1 MKEER
6 KRQKQLESNFE
17 EEYFEDHG
25 GGGIQPVCVC
35 VCLCGYQRARA
46 FYKFFISR
54 HAVFFQFPMCEV
66 ELLMLE

>member
-25 GGGIQPVCVC
+25 GEGIRPVCVC
-35 VCLCGYQRARA
+35 ERVCVCVWGW
-46 FYKFFISR
+46 
-54 HAVFFQFPMCEV
+54 V
-66 ELLMLE
+66 

>member
-25 GGGIQPVCVC
+25 GEGIQPVCEFWMRESE
-35 VCLCGYQRARA
+35 LPDAE
-46 FYKFFISR
+46 ISPGTS
-54 HAVFFQFPMCEV
+54 QM
-66 ELLMLE
+66 